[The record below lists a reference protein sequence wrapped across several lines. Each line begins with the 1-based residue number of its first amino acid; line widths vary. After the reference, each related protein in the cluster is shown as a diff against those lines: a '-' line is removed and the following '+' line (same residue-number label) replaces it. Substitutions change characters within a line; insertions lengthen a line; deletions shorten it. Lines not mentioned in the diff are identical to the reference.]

1 VWEVSRAVCVVDLS
15 RITLLDVLRLLKD
28 LLGWIAT
35 LARAV
40 EAIGFI
46 VSMAK
51 LLNSCVVSY
60 CRDLVVVF
68 YGEGAAKLP
77 EWFVPLVLPPTL
89 LVDCRAAK
97 SVVAY
102 AKNLCED
109 LVKRLEYEDPFE
121 AGVLR
126 YDVEGLEVIRVR
138 ELYHP
143 KKLIKVFKSFILMKY
158 LRNFTIDGVNVY
170 DVMVV
175 NWRRLEERAA
185 WGVLARA

>member
-1 VWEVSRAVCVVDLS
+1 VSRAIYVVSLS
-15 RITLLDVLRLLKD
+15 GITLLDVLRLLKD

-40 EAIGFI
+40 EAIGFN

-51 LLNSCVVSY
+51 LLNSCVVGY

-68 YGEGAAKLP
+68 YGEGAANKLP
-77 EWFVPLVLPPTL
+77 EWFEPLVLPPTL
-89 LVDCRAAK
+89 LVDCRVAK
-97 SVVAY
+97 VVVAY

-109 LVKRLEYEDPFE
+109 LVKRLEYEDPL
-121 AGVLR
+121 AAHALR

-143 KKLIKVFKSFILMKY
+143 KKLIKVFKLFIFMKH
-158 LRNFTIDGVNVY
+158 LRNFTIDGVDIY

-175 NWRRLEERAA
+175 NWRKLEERTA